1 MFNILVVVIFY
12 FSMLL
17 IIVVCVCLILYI
29 LWFVGVEG
37 FLDDKSFI
45 EFNSCKLLRRYIKMG
60 KKEVFERVIF
70 NV

>member
-29 LWFVGVEG
+29 LRFVGVEG

>member
-1 MFNILVVVIFY
+1 MVIFY

>member
-1 MFNILVVVIFY
+1 MFNILVMVIFY

>member
-1 MFNILVVVIFY
+1 MFNIWVVVIFY

-60 KKEVFERVIF
+60 KKRGIWKSYI
-70 NV
+70 